1 MGGTNLTVTTEEK
14 DLGVLVDDELEFDK
28 HIRAIVNKVTRM
40 LGIIRRGFTC
50 LDKEIFLNLY
60 PVLVRPLLEYCVQVW
75 SPYKQMHIDL
85 IEGVQK
91 RATRL
96 VPGTK
101 NMDYDQR
108 LAYLKDLP
116 KLQGRR
122 VRGDMIETYKILT
135 GKEDT
140 KWDRFFQ
147 FAPIR
152 GDQDLARGLK
162 LFHKRHN
169 FSGKQATISEN
180 GIHLQT
186 CLFSNFVGF
195 ALVLKEL

>member
-1 MGGTNLTVTTEEK
+1 
-14 DLGVLVDDELEFDK
+14 
-28 HIRAIVNKVTRM
+28 
-40 LGIIRRGFTC
+40 
-50 LDKEIFLNLY
+50 
-60 PVLVRPLLEYCVQVW
+60 
-75 SPYKQMHIDL
+75 MHIDL

-116 KLQGRR
+116 KLQERR

-147 FAPIR
+147 FAPTR
-152 GDQDLARGLK
+152 GDQDLACGLK
-162 LFHKRHN
+162 LFHKSHKLDKRKYV
-169 FSGKQATISEN
+169 FSHRVIRKWNELSKEEVQSAKTSGFKEKYDKNEKDRKKLISEN
-180 GIHLQT
+180 AFTSGVRNYILRVFRPILPPWGQVT
-186 CLFSNFVGF
+186 
-195 ALVLKEL
+195 